1 MYDRASVLKTV
12 LLCNIHCVRFIL
24 LVNITNFLILTLKTS
39 QANILLLFL
48 SFVTTIFSCADKS
61 KKEAVSEIVY
71 SKNQQY
77 LFDLIDNYKTEYFA
91 TQRQDLKEIIQ
102 HKYLEKLRYFL
113 VDSLGRYIDS
123 INVTVD
129 TVIQEGWL
137 VTTQFHSRDIEFK
150 YGMEFKDNMDSR
162 NDSLYQWMRSLKPKS
177 NLTVNF
183 ILLGSGQLNYPDD
196 STRSLVKIFALAEPL
211 NDSPR

>member
-1 MYDRASVLKTV
+1 M
-12 LLCNIHCVRFIL
+12 
-24 LVNITNFLILTLKTS
+24 KTS

-61 KKEAVSEIVY
+61 KKETVSEIIY

-91 TQRQDLKEIIQ
+91 AQRQDIKDIIQ

-150 YGMEFKDNMDSR
+150 YGMKFKDNMDSR

-211 NDSPR
+211 NDRPR

>member
-1 MYDRASVLKTV
+1 LKTLQV
-12 LLCNIHCVRFIL
+12 
-24 LVNITNFLILTLKTS
+24 
-39 QANILLLFL
+39 NILLLFL
-48 SFVTTIFSCADKS
+48 SFVTAIFSCADKS
-61 KKEAVSEIVY
+61 KKETVSEIIY

-77 LFDLIDNYKTEYFA
+77 LFELIDNYKTEYFA
-91 TQRQDLKEIIQ
+91 TERQDLKDTIQ
-102 HKYLEKLRYFL
+102 RKYLEKLRYFL

-123 INVTVD
+123 MNVTVD

-150 YGMEFKDNMDSR
+150 YGMKFKDNMDSG

-183 ILLGSGQLNYPDD
+183 ALLGSGQLNYPDD

-211 NDSPR
+211 RDRPR